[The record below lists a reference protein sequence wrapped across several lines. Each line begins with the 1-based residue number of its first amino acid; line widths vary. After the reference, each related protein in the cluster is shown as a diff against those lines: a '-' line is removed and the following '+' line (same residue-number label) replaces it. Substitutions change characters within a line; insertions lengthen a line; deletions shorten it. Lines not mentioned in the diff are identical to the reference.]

1 MFWIGAAVAVGAA
14 IVGLLVASFSSK
26 RPAGVDALGSVSP
39 AWIAEHRVDL
49 P

>member
-14 IVGLLVASFSSK
+14 VVGLLAASFNK
-26 RPAGVDALGSVSP
+26 RPAGVDALGSVSA
-39 AWIAEHRVDL
+39 AWIAEHRVDV

>member
-1 MFWIGAAVAVGAA
+1 MFWIEVAVAVGAA
-14 IVGLLVASFSSK
+14 IVGLLVATFSK
-26 RPAGVDALGSVSP
+26 RPAGVDTLGSVSA

>member
-14 IVGLLVASFSSK
+14 IVGLLVASFSK
-26 RPAGVDALGSVSP
+26 RPAGVDALGSVSA

>member
-14 IVGLLVASFSSK
+14 IVGLLVASFSK

-39 AWIAEHRVDL
+39 AWVAEHRVDL